1 MRTFKLGDFTD
12 YYAILGVDS
21 LATTD
26 EIRKAYRQ
34 KSKNCHPDVL
44 INIKGLTDEEAEQAT
59 MMFYQLT
66 EACEVLTDPKRKEKF
81 DKAYKMYRDL
91 KSKYGTEFEYDVQDK
106 KIVMDYLTNSNMD
119 VDDLEVMIRVVND
132 YTQEQQRKRDEY
144 YHSADYKFEDD
155 LEFGREEERKKRKE
169 DRKERHAKQK
179 EEYELENGNRVFTVG
194 DLIGYQ
200 VGKIKMFILGDIK
213 SAYHVNREKSKANN
227 GNKIK
232 PMTIA
237 VATLVLAGG
246 ITAGVAM
253 KHNHD
258 TQEAVK
264 EKVGMQNPAVDVSTE
279 KSTPSPEETLGMIFE
294 EEKEEVVLKC
304 VYEVGPNDTLSEIAE
319 KTGQSMESIK
329 RNNPTQFAAEGIYAE
344 QVNYGE
350 LLNVEYHV
358 NKEDLPSLTTTITI
372 TGRDGIEI
380 ARENRI
386 SFSTLQM
393 LNPNVKFE
401 YTAGKQIVPSSVDTL
416 VVLDFEKLDEYRENL
431 NNGLTSSR

>member
-1 MRTFKLGDFTD
+1 MRSFKLGDFTD

-44 INIKGLTDEEAEQAT
+44 INVKDLTDEEAEQAT
-59 MMFYQLT
+59 RMFYKLT
-66 EACEVLTDPKRKEKF
+66 EACEVLTDPERRKEF
-81 DKAYKMYRDL
+81 DNAYKIYRTL
-91 KSKYGTEFEYDVQDK
+91 KSEFGTDFEYDVQDK
-106 KIVMDYLTNSNMD
+106 KIVMDYLPNSNVN
-119 VDDLEVMIRVVND
+119 VDDLDVMIRVIEE
-132 YTQEQQRKRDEY
+132 YTKKQQKEREEY
-144 YHSADYKFEDD
+144 YHSDEYKFEDEF
-155 LEFGREEERKKRKE
+155 EFGKQEERRERKEERKN
-169 DRKERHAKQK
+169 RHAEIK
-179 EEYELENGNRVFTVG
+179 EEYTQEHG
-194 DLIGYQ
+194 DDVVTMGDVVAFQ
-200 VGKIKMFILGDIK
+200 VGLIKMYILDDI
-213 SAYHVNREKSKANN
+213 SNTYHINREKSKANN
-227 GNKIK
+227 NKKIK

-329 RNNPTQFAAEGIYAE
+329 RNNPTQFADEGIYAE

-380 ARENRI
+380 ARENRL

-393 LNPNVKFE
+393 LNPNVNFE
-401 YTAGKQIVPSSVDTL
+401 YTAGKQVIPSSVNTL
-416 VVLDFEKLDEYRENL
+416 VVLDFDKLNEYRANL
-431 NNGLTSSR
+431 NNHVTSSR